1 VPKACCPK
9 AVNQS
14 IEDVTLFFK
23 WALRQYSQQRLTG
36 SITSAKQDV
45 MKIYTGS
52 GDRGKTSLFSGER
65 VAKNNLRTEAYGDLD
80 ELNSCLGT
88 LTAALAES
96 HESVAEIRQI
106 QSDLFHIGACLATT
120 PGSPSAAALEAFDE
134 QKSRYLETAI
144 DRMDQHLPPLKGFI
158 LPGGRMTAAL
168 AHVART
174 VCRRAERHVVG
185 LSEDKT
191 TDQTPNA
198 YQAVL
203 VYLNRLSDYL
213 FVLARYCNHLAGE
226 TDILWSK

>member
-1 VPKACCPK
+1 
-9 AVNQS
+9 
-14 IEDVTLFFK
+14 
-23 WALRQYSQQRLTG
+23 
-36 SITSAKQDV
+36 

-65 VAKNNLRTEAYGDLD
+65 VAKNNVRTEAYGDVD

-88 LTAALAES
+88 LTAAMGES
-96 HESVAEIRQI
+96 HESAAEIRQI

-120 PGSPSAAALEAFDE
+120 PGSPSAAALEPFDE

-144 DRMDQHLPPLKGFI
+144 DRMEQYLPPLKGFI
-158 LPGGRMTAAL
+158 LPGGRMTAAV

-185 LSEDKT
+185 LSEGQT
-191 TDQTPNA
+191 NDQTPDA

-226 TDILWSK
+226 ADILWEK

>member
-1 VPKACCPK
+1 
-9 AVNQS
+9 
-14 IEDVTLFFK
+14 
-23 WALRQYSQQRLTG
+23 
-36 SITSAKQDV
+36 

-88 LTAALAES
+88 LTAAMEES
-96 HESVAEIRQI
+96 HKSAAEIRQI
-106 QSDLFHIGACLATT
+106 QSDLFHIGAYLATT
-120 PGSPSAAALEAFDE
+120 PGSPSAAALEPFDE

-158 LPGGRMTAAL
+158 LPGGRMPAAL

-185 LSEDKT
+185 LSEGQTNDKT
-191 TDQTPNA
+191 PDA

-226 TDILWSK
+226 ADILWSR

>member
-1 VPKACCPK
+1 
-9 AVNQS
+9 
-14 IEDVTLFFK
+14 
-23 WALRQYSQQRLTG
+23 
-36 SITSAKQDV
+36 

-80 ELNSCLGT
+80 ELNSCLGA
-88 LTAALAES
+88 LTAALEES
-96 HESVAEIRQI
+96 HESIAEIRQI

-120 PGSPSAAALEAFDE
+120 PGSPSAAALEPFDE
-134 QKSRYLETAI
+134 KKSLYLETAI
-144 DRMDQHLPPLKGFI
+144 DRMDQNLPPLKEFI
-158 LPGGRMTAAL
+158 LPGGRMPAAL

-191 TDQTPNA
+191 TGQTPDA

-213 FVLARYCNHLAGE
+213 FVLARYYNHQAGE
-226 TDILWSK
+226 ADILWKK